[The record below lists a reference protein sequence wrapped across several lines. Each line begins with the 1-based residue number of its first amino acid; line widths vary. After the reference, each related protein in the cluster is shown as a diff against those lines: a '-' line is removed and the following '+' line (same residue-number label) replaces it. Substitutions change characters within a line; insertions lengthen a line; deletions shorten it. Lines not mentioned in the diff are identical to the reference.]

1 MTRGDRRAP
10 TGAPGP
16 RRRPCEGAWAGAA
29 PPGKPIRVVIADDHA
44 MVREGARRILETHPD
59 LRVVGETDR
68 ADGVVELA
76 RSVTPDVVLLDVRL
90 SGESGIETARRISLN
105 PPIRCS
111 GGAREG
117 W

>member
-1 MTRGDRRAP
+1 M
-10 TGAPGP
+10 
-16 RRRPCEGAWAGAA
+16 
-29 PPGKPIRVVIADDHA
+29 VIADDHA